1 MHLLRGFLHYDLRFH
16 GCFQSITPEW
26 LASLFTPE
34 QWGAAHVHIP
44 STTNDLG
51 SESCGV
57 QYSHSGK
64 SVPHRT
70 LNCFILLTP
79 SVSCASTNLY
89 SISRVVPYAQ
99 LSDLVNWS
107 PVQSVTNTFLK
118 SGWIMSTISSLSIQQ
133 CLDMT
138 LIHLSYVIFFSSNQA
153 AVLLLNHIPKWIVIC
168 LINVSIILLT
178 TTVSLT
184 SLYFVGSSQCL
195 FLTATEDTQQWSAF
209 QVNIK
214 CSLKEEEKIKT

>member
-1 MHLLRGFLHYDLRFH
+1 MNFGHFSAVWEVHLLHGFLHHDLHFH

-26 LASLFTPE
+26 FASLFIPKR
-34 QWGAAHVHIP
+34 WRPAHVHIP

-51 SESCGV
+51 PESRGIW
-57 QYSHSGK
+57 YSRSGK
-64 SVPHRT
+64 SIPHHT

-133 CLDMT
+133 CLEIT
-138 LIHLSYVIFFSSNQA
+138 LIHLSYM
-153 AVLLLNHIPKWIVIC
+153 
-168 LINVSIILLT
+168 IL
-178 TTVSLT
+178 
-184 SLYFVGSSQCL
+184 F
-195 FLTATEDTQQWSAF
+195 
-209 QVNIK
+209 
-214 CSLKEEEKIKT
+214 